1 MQRFRWF
8 AIVFALVVLMIDVSQ
23 VKAQERTLE
32 EVKQEVLRRA
42 PRINFE
48 PDDPDLAPTA
58 PAAPDEAA
66 DAHDWE
72 RKLGAALGDLP
83 DEQAQM
89 LKLAYYDDRS
99 HSEIAEAL
107 HVPLGT
113 VKSRLRL
120 AIGRLRA
127 KFEDKQ

>member
-1 MQRFRWF
+1 MS
-8 AIVFALVVLMIDVSQ
+8 ILVILEQQASAWNKMSW
-23 VKAQERTLE
+23 ETL
-32 EVKQEVLRRA
+32 
-42 PRINFE
+42 
-48 PDDPDLAPTA
+48 
-58 PAAPDEAA
+58 AAGQQ
-66 DAHDWE
+66 
-72 RKLGAALGDLP
+72 LGAALGDLP

>member
-1 MQRFRWF
+1 MKKLLATLIAAAF
-8 AIVFALVVLMIDVSQ
+8 AAGSVTVSSQ
-23 VKAQERTLE
+23 
-32 EVKQEVLRRA
+32 A
-42 PRINFE
+42 PAPAPIA
-48 PDDPDLAPTA
+48 PAVPATPTA
-58 PAAPDEAA
+58 PAAPDDAA
-66 DAHDWE
+66 DAHYWE